1 LSIQNLKKIK
11 KIFSLIFTNFLAENR
26 EFAQRFYNSLIIAE
40 VIKKQANKKT
50 HSLSEVRK
58 QI

>member
-1 LSIQNLKKIK
+1 LKKIE

-26 EFAQRFYNSLIIAE
+26 EFAQHFYNSLIIAE